1 MKATVNFTSP
11 NNQPLT
17 CVAKFAIHTKN
28 ISYPKSMTGIGHVPY
43 ICSINNKQ
51 KYNTMATKW
60 NLDPTHSEITFKVK
74 HMMIS
79 NIKGNFRT
87 FTAEIESED
96 DTFSNAKTT
105 ATIQTDSVFTNNT
118 DRDNHLKSAEFFNTE
133 EHPSITFESQALNNK
148 VTGNLT
154 VNGITK
160 PITLDVDFG
169 GINVDPW
176 GNTKAGFSFEGKINR
191 KDFGLNWNAAL
202 EAGGVMVSE
211 EVKIAGELQFVKQ
224 A

>member
-1 MKATVNFTSP
+1 
-11 NNQPLT
+11 
-17 CVAKFAIHTKN
+17 
-28 ISYPKSMTGIGHVPY
+28 
-43 ICSINNKQ
+43 
-51 KYNTMATKW
+51 MATKW
-60 NLDPTHSEITFKVK
+60 NLDPAHSEITFKVK

-79 NIKGNFRT
+79 NIKGNFT
-87 FTAEIESED
+87 NFTAEIDAAD
-96 DTFSNAKTT
+96 DTFENATTT
-105 ATIQTDSVFTNNT
+105 ATIQTDSISTNNT

-133 EHPSITFESQALNNK
+133 ANPTISFESSALNNE

-154 VNGITK
+154 INGITK
-160 PITLDVDFG
+160 PIVLDVEFG
-169 GINVDPW
+169 GINVDHW

-211 EVKIAGELQFVKQ
+211 EVKVAGELQFVKQ

>member
-1 MKATVNFTSP
+1 
-11 NNQPLT
+11 
-17 CVAKFAIHTKN
+17 
-28 ISYPKSMTGIGHVPY
+28 
-43 ICSINNKQ
+43 
-51 KYNTMATKW
+51 MATKW

-79 NIKGNFRT
+79 NVKGSFRNFN
-87 FTAEIESED
+87 AEIEAED
-96 DTFSNAKTT
+96 DHFTNAKTT
-105 ATIQTDSVFTNNT
+105 ATVDVNSIWTNNT
-118 DRDNHLKSAEFFNTE
+118 DRDNHLKSPEFFNAEANPT
-133 EHPSITFESQALNNK
+133 ITFESDAMNSS

-160 PITLDVDFG
+160 PIKLDVDFG
-169 GINVDPW
+169 GVQVDPW

-191 KDFGLNWNAAL
+191 NDFGLTWNAAL
-202 EAGGVMVSE
+202 EAGGVMVSD